1 MKALQKASKFLSDY
15 TSLVV
20 IAIAVVTFFVPAMM
34 GWVNNP
40 LFVDPVSNKFT
51 CQSIIIGIIMFS
63 MGLTLTTEDF
73 KILAQR
79 PFDICIGAIAQYLI
93 MPFLAFALTKVLQL
107 PDGIALG
114 LILVG
119 CCPGGVSSNIMSYLC
134 GGDVAFSV
142 GMTTVSTIISPVMTP
157 LMVSLLAS
165 GTHITI
171 KGLPM
176 FVSIVETV
184 IVPVAFGFLLNYL
197 FGKKKTFTELQKV
210 MPGVAV
216 LGLACVVGGVVSSQ
230 GDKFFESGVVI
241 FVAVFLH
248 NGLGYLLG
256 YGAGRLVGMN
266 TAKKRTISIEVG
278 MQNAGLATNLLEL
291 CGVKAIG
298 ICGVDTETIGLMLD
312 NDYIPVIVPND
323 IDNESEYIDPRE
335 TALEIAEKMQADKLV
350 YLSKYPGIYKDEERK
365 DIYYKITVPE
375 VEKLRKERNF
385 PKEFDEIIGYGLQA
399 SKNGVNR
406 VHILDGRIRHVLL
419 IEFFSVNGAGTI
431 FIETEAKLYLHELG
445 K

>member
-15 TSLVV
+15 TSVVV

-142 GMTTVSTIISPVMTP
+142 GMTTVSTILSPIMTP

-216 LGLACVVGGVVSSQ
+216 LQILYPLRGQPDRSLQFRILFSELLPLHLRHNLRHSPHKLFPVLYKYGIIHPGL
-230 GDKFFESGVVI
+230 
-241 FVAVFLH
+241 L
-248 NGLGYLLG
+248 
-256 YGAGRLVGMN
+256 
-266 TAKKRTISIEVG
+266 T
-278 MQNAGLATNLLEL
+278 NA
-291 CGVKAIG
+291 
-298 ICGVDTETIGLMLD
+298 
-312 NDYIPVIVPND
+312 
-323 IDNESEYIDPRE
+323 
-335 TALEIAEKMQADKLV
+335 
-350 YLSKYPGIYKDEERK
+350 
-365 DIYYKITVPE
+365 
-375 VEKLRKERNF
+375 
-385 PKEFDEIIGYGLQA
+385 
-399 SKNGVNR
+399 
-406 VHILDGRIRHVLL
+406 
-419 IEFFSVNGAGTI
+419 
-431 FIETEAKLYLHELG
+431 
-445 K
+445 

>member
-1 MKALQKASKFLSDY
+1 
-15 TSLVV
+15 
-20 IAIAVVTFFVPAMM
+20 
-34 GWVNNP
+34 
-40 LFVDPVSNKFT
+40 
-51 CQSIIIGIIMFS
+51 
-63 MGLTLTTEDF
+63 
-73 KILAQR
+73 
-79 PFDICIGAIAQYLI
+79 

-248 NGLGYLLG
+248 NGDRKST
-256 YGAGRLVGMN
+256 RLN
-266 TAKKRTISIEVG
+266 SSHT
-278 MQNAGLATNLLEL
+278 
-291 CGVKAIG
+291 
-298 ICGVDTETIGLMLD
+298 
-312 NDYIPVIVPND
+312 
-323 IDNESEYIDPRE
+323 
-335 TALEIAEKMQADKLV
+335 
-350 YLSKYPGIYKDEERK
+350 
-365 DIYYKITVPE
+365 
-375 VEKLRKERNF
+375 
-385 PKEFDEIIGYGLQA
+385 
-399 SKNGVNR
+399 
-406 VHILDGRIRHVLL
+406 
-419 IEFFSVNGAGTI
+419 
-431 FIETEAKLYLHELG
+431 
-445 K
+445 